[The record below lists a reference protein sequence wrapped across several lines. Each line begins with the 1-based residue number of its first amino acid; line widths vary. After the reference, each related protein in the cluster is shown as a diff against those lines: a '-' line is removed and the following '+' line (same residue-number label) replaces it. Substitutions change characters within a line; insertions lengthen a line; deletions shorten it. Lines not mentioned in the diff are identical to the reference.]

1 MRRIEN
7 AQMRRKKQANV
18 PFKQE
23 RAAARNQINPL
34 SRKRSVSVDGS
45 IRERNQSRILEA
57 AEAVFAEKGFDGAT
71 TGEIAE
77 RAGVPKPNIHYYF
90 GTKQQL
96 YDRLIANVLEVW
108 LNAMD
113 VIQPG
118 AEPAEA
124 IGEYVRRKIR
134 ASQQWPDSSRVWA
147 IEVIGG
153 GRNVSGFLRGR
164 LRRTV
169 REKGKIMTQ
178 WAAEG
183 RMDPVDPA
191 HLMFMIW
198 SVTQTYA
205 DFGAQIAAVLA
216 KKSLDEEV
224 FLTAEATI
232 STIILKGCGI
242 AVSK

>member
-1 MRRIEN
+1 MGRIEN
-7 AQMRRKKQANV
+7 SQMDRKQAKIAV
-18 PFKQE
+18 TKE
-23 RAAARNQINPL
+23 KA
-34 SRKRSVSVDGS
+34 RKRGPLQTPKQMPTVTGS
-45 IRERNQSRILEA
+45 IRERNQAKILKA

-77 RAGVPKPNIHYYF
+77 RAGVPKPNVHYYF

-96 YDRLIANVLEVW
+96 YDRIIANILEVW
-108 LNAMD
+108 LDAMD

-124 IGEYVRRKIR
+124 LGEYVRRKVR
-134 ASQQWPDSSRVWA
+134 ASQEWPDSSRVWA

-153 GRNVSGFLRGR
+153 GRNVSGFLKGR
-164 LRRTV
+164 LRQAV
-169 REKGKIMTQ
+169 SEKGKIMAQ
-178 WAAEG
+178 WASDG
-183 RMDPVDPA
+183 LMDPIDPA

-216 KKSLDEEV
+216 KEKLDEEV
-224 FLTAEATI
+224 FWTAESTI
-232 STIILKGCGI
+232 SAIILKGCGI
-242 AVSK
+242 TTQR